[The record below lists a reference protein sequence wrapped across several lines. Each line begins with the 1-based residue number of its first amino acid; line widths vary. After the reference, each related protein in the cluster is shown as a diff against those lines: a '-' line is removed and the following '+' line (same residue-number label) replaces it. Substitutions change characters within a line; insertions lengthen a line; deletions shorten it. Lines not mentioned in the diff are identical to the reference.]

1 MKVKITLKH
10 DNRVAAIK
18 ELRKLTGMGLKEA
31 IDMIPA
37 SASWGYSFEVEVSEF
52 PKKPYQ
58 YLQFEITKIVNSRKQ
73 ELTDELKS
81 LICKAVWD
89 NEIVLAQD
97 LVIALDRANT
107 R

>member
-37 SASWGYSFEVEVSEF
+37 SASWGYSFEVNTLGAYNQSEYRQFKITEV
-52 PKKPYQ
+52 KP
-58 YLQFEITKIVNSRKQ
+58 SRKQ

-89 NEIVLAQD
+89 DEIVLAQD
-97 LVIALDRANT
+97 LMIALDRANT